1 MAKKAKISINYYARI
16 ERDEDLQNRDRLR
29 EHFDMAAR
37 GEVMFWTKTI
47 GGAALVAE
55 GLFWLFFIRFTNITK
70 EQLGVSFLFMLL
82 IIGLLLYAGFTTMR
96 DAND

>member
-1 MAKKAKISINYYARI
+1 
-16 ERDEDLQNRDRLR
+16 
-29 EHFDMAAR
+29 
-37 GEVMFWTKTI
+37 MFWTKTI